1 MFITLLITLF
11 ISLCTDPAWFDTM
24 KLAIVPHT
32 EKRGIEMKRLKIYWY
47 NGQCTNIKSRFAYDL
62 LATLGSKKNS
72 ILFVA
77 VDDVIIPGYLII

>member
-47 NGQCTNIKSRFAYDL
+47 NGQCTNIKSRYAEGL
-62 LATLGSKKNS
+62 LADLGKKKNL

-77 VDDVIIPGYLII
+77 VNDTIIPGYLLV